1 MFTFVAENNPMS
13 LRLSESKIKHIDKIL
28 CNRFFGIIIFI
39 GVIWLV
45 FQATFGL
52 GHYPMIWL
60 TDLFFL
66 LEDLIIRVLPDGAIR
81 SLIINGILKGIGGVV
96 IFLPNIIILFT
107 LLSLLEESGYMARV
121 ALIMDKLM
129 QPIGL
134 NGKSFM
140 SLVMGF
146 GCNVP
151 AIMAAQSIENKNSR
165 IITTLINPLMPCS
178 SRFTVYVLFI
188 SAFFPDNPGTVLF
201 FIYFASVA
209 IAIVISLIL
218 KKYFFKSTSEFFGN
232 YLPQYR
238 MPRLKRTIKFMW
250 QNAIMF
256 LKRIFAPIVIASV
269 IIWFLGYF
277 PRQSGNQNIER
288 TYLGI
293 TGKFIEPVLS
303 PLGFDWKMG
312 ISLISGVA
320 AKETIVGLMSQLY
333 QTGHQ
338 PGDDKQNLIE
348 SLRTQTY
355 LSGPKKGQNI
365 FNPVVALSFIFFV
378 SIYTPCIGTIA
389 TIHKTI
395 KRRKWT
401 VFVILYTTVLAWLVS
416 FLIYNIGSYFVQ

>member
-1 MFTFVAENNPMS
+1 MFTFAPKISVIMHHTKH
-13 LRLSESKIKHIDKIL
+13 RLTGRIDKIL
-28 CNRFFGIIIFI
+28 SNKVLGIIIFI

-66 LEDLIIRVLPDGAIR
+66 IEDFLMKVMPDSVFR
-81 SLIINGILKGIGGVV
+81 SLLVNGILKGIGGVM
-96 IFLPNIIILFT
+96 IFMPNIIILFS
-107 LLSLLEESGYMARV
+107 LLSILEESGYMARV
-121 ALIMDKLM
+121 ALVMDQIMRPLGM
-129 QPIGL
+129 

-165 IITTLINPLMPCS
+165 IITTLINPLMSCS

-188 SAFFPDNPGTVLF
+188 SAFFPEHPGTVLF
-201 FIYFASVA
+201 FVYIASVV
-209 IAIVISLIL
+209 IAGLMALVL
-218 KKYFFKSTSEFFGN
+218 KKYIFKKTFEQFSTG
-232 YLPQYR
+232 LPAYR
-238 MPRLKRTIKFMW
+238 LPKLKKILRFMW
-250 QNAIMF
+250 HNAKMF
-256 LKRIFAPIVIASV
+256 INKIIGAILIASI

-277 PRQSGNQNIER
+277 PDNKDNKNIESS
-288 TYLGI
+288 YLGM
-293 TGKFIEPVLS
+293 TGKFIEPAIA

-312 ISLISGVA
+312 ISLISGIA

-333 QTGHQ
+333 QTEHL
-338 PGDDKQNLIE
+338 PGSDKQNLIE

-355 LSGPKKGQNI
+355 TIGPKKGQRI

-378 SIYTPCIGTIA
+378 SLYTPCIATIA
-389 TIHKTI
+389 SIHKTI

-401 VFVILYTTVLAWLVS
+401 VFVILYTTLLAWLVS
-416 FLIYNIGSYFVQ
+416 FLIYNIGSYFFL

>member
-1 MFTFVAENNPMS
+1 MS
-13 LRLSESKIKHIDKIL
+13 YRLSESKARFFDKIL
-28 CNRFFGIIIFI
+28 CHRFLGIIIFI

-60 TDLFFL
+60 ADLFFL
-66 LEDLIIRVLPDGAIR
+66 LEDLIIRVLPESAIR
-81 SLIINGILKGIGGVV
+81 SLLINGVLKGIGGVI

-201 FIYFASVA
+201 LIYFASVA
-209 IAIVISLIL
+209 IAIVISLVL

-232 YLPQYR
+232 YLPHYR

-277 PRQSGNQNIER
+277 PRQSGNQNIEH
-288 TYLGI
+288 TYLGM

-338 PGDDKQNLIE
+338 PGNDKQNLIE

-416 FLIYNIGSYFVQ
+416 FLIYNIGSHFVQ

>member
-1 MFTFVAENNPMS
+1 MS
-13 LRLSESKIKHIDKIL
+13 FRLNTRQTRFLDKIL
-28 CNRFFGIIIFI
+28 CNRYLGILIFI

-66 LEDLIIRVLPDGAIR
+66 LEDLLLKILPESALR
-81 SLIINGILKGIGGVV
+81 SLLINGILKGMGGVL
-96 IFLPNIIILFT
+96 IFMPNIVILFT

-129 QPIGL
+129 QPLGL

-151 AIMAAQSIENKNSR
+151 AIMAAQSIKNKNSR
-165 IITTLINPLMPCS
+165 IITILINPLMSCS

-188 SAFFPDNPGTVLF
+188 SAFFPEHPATVLF
-201 FIYFASVA
+201 FVYFTTVA
-209 IAIVISLIL
+209 LAMIISLVL
-218 KKYFFKSTSEFFGN
+218 KKYIFKSTTEFFN
-232 YLPQYR
+232 ADLPKF
-238 MPRLKRTIKFMW
+238 RLPKAKRIVKFMW
-250 QNAIMF
+250 FNAKMF
-256 LKRIFAPIVIASV
+256 LRKITGAILIASLV
-269 IIWFLGYF
+269 IWFLGYF
-277 PRQSGNQNIER
+277 PHNHDNKNIEKS
-288 TYLGI
+288 YLGM
-293 TGKFIEPVLS
+293 TGKFIEPAIA

-333 QTGHQ
+333 QTEHK
-338 PGDDKQNLIE
+338 PGDDKKNLIE

-355 LSGPKKGQNI
+355 TSGPKKGQKI
-365 FNPVVALSFIFFV
+365 FNPLVALSFIFFV
-378 SIYTPCIGTIA
+378 SIYTPCVGTIA

-401 VFVILYTTVLAWLVS
+401 IFVILYTTILAWVIS